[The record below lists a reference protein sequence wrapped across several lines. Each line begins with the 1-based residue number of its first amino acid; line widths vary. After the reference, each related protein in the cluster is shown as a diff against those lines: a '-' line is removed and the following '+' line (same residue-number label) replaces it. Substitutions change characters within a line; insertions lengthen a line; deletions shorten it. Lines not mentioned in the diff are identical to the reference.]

1 MKTRLKDIASQL
13 KLSPALVSGVLNNR
27 PNAWASAETRSR
39 ILHAARELNYQ
50 PSAAAR
56 ALSRGR
62 TETAALV
69 YRRLQGAGFRLAYT
83 GLVDVFSAELQA
95 VGHDLMVSNFA
106 TQDEVLEH
114 LERLVRTRSAEA
126 YILWGR
132 EQDTEAQGM
141 LLESLRAPFLVK
153 GRYELT
159 HPGWHQID
167 FDHEGMMAQAVKH
180 LVSLGHRRLAYIGF
194 AHSDAFVQALR
205 RGFVQAHLEA
215 IGAAPDPL
223 LIGACDDDVVAN
235 EAIMGGWLDLP
246 AAQRPTAFV
255 IGAGNAAWLSLET
268 CLAQTGRSLDVLP
281 GEPAAAGIASES
293 FTLMFGRAVAYQ
305 GIELDNLARFG
316 SPHLIDS
323 LLHQNGRE
331 PIIRFLP
338 QLTEAPTLRLL
349 KHGVTFSCLREAGG
363 GQ

>member
-13 KLSPALVSGVLNNR
+13 NLSPALVSGVLNNK
-27 PNAWASAETRSR
+27 PNAWASAETRTR
-39 ILHAARELNYQ
+39 ILDAARELNYQ

-62 TETAALV
+62 TDTAALV
-69 YRRLQGAGFRLAYT
+69 YRRLPGAGFRLAYT

-141 LLESLRAPFLVK
+141 LLESLNAPFLVK
-153 GRYELT
+153 GRYEVT
-159 HPGWHQID
+159 HPAWHQID
-167 FDHEGMMAQAVKH
+167 FVHEGMLAQAVRH
-180 LVSLGHRRLAYIGF
+180 LVSLGHRRLAYVGF
-194 AHSDAFVQALR
+194 KHSDAFVQALR
-205 RGFVQAHLEA
+205 RGFTQAHRATLGTES
-215 IGAAPDPL
+215 DPKFV
-223 LIGACDDDVVAN
+223 GACDDDVVEN
-235 EAIMGGWLDLP
+235 EDLIGGWLDLP
-246 AAQRPTAFV
+246 QPQRPTAFV
-255 IGAGNAAWLSLET
+255 IGAGNAAWLALET

-323 LLHQNGRE
+323 LLDQNGRE

-338 QLTEAPTLRLL
+338 QLTEAPSLNLL
-349 KHGVTFSCLREAGG
+349 NHGVTFSCLHESG
-363 GQ
+363 GQS

>member
-13 KLSPALVSGVLNNR
+13 NLSPALVSGVLNNR

-39 ILHAARELNYQ
+39 ILEAARELNYH

-62 TETAALV
+62 TDTAALV

-132 EQDTEAQGM
+132 EQDTEAQGI
-141 LLESLRAPFLVK
+141 LLESLKVPFLVK
-153 GRYELT
+153 GRFELT
-159 HPGWHQID
+159 HPAWHQID
-167 FDHEGMMAQAVKH
+167 FDHEGMMAQAVRH
-180 LVSLGHRRLAYIGF
+180 LASLGHRRLAYIGF
-194 AHSDAFVQALR
+194 THSDAFVQALR
-205 RGFVQAHLEA
+205 RGFAQAHK
-215 IGAAPDPL
+215 GAFGNPPDPL
-223 LIGACDDDVVAN
+223 FTGACGDDVAENEALIGAWLALPTN
-235 EAIMGGWLDLP
+235 E
-246 AAQRPTAFV
+246 RPTGFV
-255 IGAGNAAWLSLET
+255 IGAGNAAWLALET
-268 CLAQTGRSLDVLP
+268 CLAQIGRSLDVLP

-305 GIELDNLARFG
+305 GIELDNLARYG

-323 LLHQNGRE
+323 LLSQNGRE

-349 KHGVTFSCLREAGG
+349 NHGVAFRCSLESGEK
-363 GQ
+363 Q

>member
-1 MKTRLKDIASQL
+1 M
-13 KLSPALVSGVLNNR
+13 SGVLNNR
-27 PNAWASAETRSR
+27 PNAWASAETRTR
-39 ILHAARELNYQ
+39 ILDAARELNYQ

-62 TETAALV
+62 TDTAALV

-141 LLESLRAPFLVK
+141 LLESLKAPFLVK
-153 GRYELT
+153 GRYEVT
-159 HPGWHQID
+159 HPHWHQID
-167 FDHEGMMAQAVKH
+167 FDHEGMMAQAVRH

-194 AHSDAFVQALR
+194 THSDAYVQALQ
-205 RGFVQAHLEA
+205 RGFVQAYREA
-215 IGAAPDPL
+215 FDTDPDPA
-223 LIGACDDDVVAN
+223 LIGTCDDDVSEN

-246 AAQRPTAFV
+246 AAQRPTGFV
-255 IGAGNAAWLSLET
+255 IGAGNAAWLALET

-281 GEPAAAGIASES
+281 GEPSAVGIASES

-305 GIELDNLARFG
+305 GIELDNLARYG

-323 LLHQNGRE
+323 LLNQNGRE

-338 QLTEAPTLRLL
+338 QLTEAPTLSLL
-349 KHGVTFSCLREAGG
+349 NHGVAFRCTLGG
-363 GQ
+363 GDRS

>member
-13 KLSPALVSGVLNNR
+13 NLSPALVSGVLNNR
-27 PNAWASAETRSR
+27 PNAWASAETRTR
-39 ILHAARELNYQ
+39 ILDAARELNYQ

-62 TETAALV
+62 TNTAALV
-69 YRRLQGAGFRLAYT
+69 YRRLAGAGFRLAYT

-114 LERLVRTRSAEA
+114 LERLVQTRSAEA

-141 LLESLRAPFLVK
+141 LLESLKVPFLVK

-167 FDHEGMMAQAVKH
+167 FDHEAMMEQAVRH

-194 AHSDAFVQALR
+194 THSDAFVQALR
-205 RGFVQAHLEA
+205 RGFSTAYRDAFGTE
-215 IGAAPDPL
+215 PDPQL
-223 LIGACDDDVVAN
+223 VGTCEDDVAENEALIGN
-235 EAIMGGWLDLP
+235 WLDLP
-246 AAQRPTAFV
+246 PSQRPTGFV
-255 IGAGNAAWLSLET
+255 IGAGNAAWLALET
-268 CLAQTGRSLDVLP
+268 RLAQVGRSLDVLP
-281 GEPAAAGIASES
+281 GEPAAVGIASES

-323 LLHQNGRE
+323 LLNQNGRD

-349 KHGVTFSCLREAGG
+349 DHGVTFSCLHEPGDKP
-363 GQ
+363 